1 VAGKI
6 KPRKRGREAKMKILD
21 IALKD
26 MTRSFR
32 SYFALM
38 FMFGVPLLMGGMF
51 YFMFGSRGSTGDA
64 FSVPATKVV
73 VANLDRGGPGFDAVK
88 TQFPAGEARSMG
100 EVILTIL
107 QDRQFADLMEVTA
120 VDSAEAAR
128 SAVDKQTA
136 GVAIIIPADFS
147 ERFSDLA
154 GQATVELYQDPTLTL
169 GPAIVE
175 SVLSQYMNGM
185 SGAKIAVNVVIKQAG
200 SSDPKLIG
208 MVLQAYLGASPAGD
222 PSASLL
228 DVRSPASVKTPSN
241 PVGAIVGLILAGMT
255 IFYAFFTGASSA
267 QSILREEEEGT
278 LQRLFTTPTQ
288 QSVVL
293 GGKLLAVVLTVAV
306 QMIVMI
312 ILGRLIFAIP
322 WGNVLPLA
330 FVVLGSVAAAS
341 AFGVFLMSLLKNAK
355 QASVV
360 FGGVVTATGML
371 GMVKVFTGGSS
382 TSSTLDTI
390 SLFVPQG
397 WAVRG
402 LLQTMNGAPL
412 GDVLLT
418 VAGLLVIGAV
428 LFTVG
433 AIRFQKRYA

>member
-1 VAGKI
+1 
-6 KPRKRGREAKMKILD
+6 MKILD

-38 FMFGVPLLMGGMF
+38 FMFGVPLMMGGMF
-51 YFMFGSRGSTGDA
+51 YFMFGSSGNPGNS

-73 VANLDRGGPGFDAVK
+73 VANLDNGGPGFDAVK
-88 TQFPAGEARSMG
+88 AQFPVGGARSMG
-100 EVILTIL
+100 GVILATL
-107 QDRQFADLMEVTA
+107 QDKRFADLMVITT
-120 VDSAEAAR
+120 VDSVDAAR
-128 SAVDKQTA
+128 SAVDQQAA

-154 GQATVELYQDPTLTL
+154 ATATIELYKDPTLSL

-175 SVLSQYMNGM
+175 SILSQYMDGM
-185 SGAKIAVNVVIKQAG
+185 SGAKIAVNVVMKQTG
-200 SSDPKLIG
+200 SSDPKVIG
-208 MVLQAYLGASPAGD
+208 TVLQAYLGGSPAGD

-228 DVRSPASVKTPSN
+228 DVHSPASVKAPSN
-241 PVGAIVGLILAGMT
+241 PVAAIVGLIMAGMT
-255 IFYAFFTGASSA
+255 VFYAFFTGASSA

-278 LQRLFTTPTQ
+278 LPRLFTTPTSQ
-288 QSVVL
+288 TAVL

-306 QMIVMI
+306 QMTVMV

-322 WGNVLPLA
+322 WGNTLPLA
-330 FVVLGSVAAAS
+330 LVILGSVIAAS

-355 QASVV
+355 QAAVV

-371 GMVKVFTGGSS
+371 GMAKVFTGGSTAS
-382 TSSTLDTI
+382 GPLDTV

-402 LLQTMNGAPL
+402 LLQTMNAAPL
-412 GDVLLT
+412 GDISLT
-418 VAGLLVIGAV
+418 VAGLLVISAV
-428 LFTVG
+428 LFTIG
-433 AIRFQKRYA
+433 AMRFQKRYA

>member
-1 VAGKI
+1 
-6 KPRKRGREAKMKILD
+6 MKILD

-51 YFMFGSRGSTGDA
+51 YLMFGSRGNSGNG

-73 VANLDRGGPGFDAVK
+73 VANLDAGGPGFDAVK
-88 TQFPAGEARSMG
+88 AQFPVGNARSMG
-100 EVILTIL
+100 DVILTTL
-107 QDRQFADLMEVTA
+107 QGKGFENLMKVTSA
-120 VDSAEAAR
+120 DSAEAAR
-128 SAVDKQTA
+128 TAVDQQKA

-154 GQATVELYQDPTLTL
+154 GTATIELYKDPTLSL

-175 SVLSQYMNGM
+175 SILSQYMDGM
-185 SGAKIAVNVVIKQAG
+185 SGAKIAVNVVMKQTG
-200 SSDPKLIG
+200 SSDPKIIG
-208 MVLQAYLGASPAGD
+208 SVLQAYMAASPAGD

-228 DVRSPASVKTPSN
+228 DVRSPASVKAPSN
-241 PVGAIVGLILAGMT
+241 PVGAIVGLIMAGMT
-255 IFYAFFTGASSA
+255 VFYAFFTGASSA

-278 LQRLFTTPTQ
+278 LPRLFTTPTTQ
-288 QSVVL
+288 TTIL
-293 GGKLLAVVLTVAV
+293 TGKLLAVVLTVAV
-306 QMIVMI
+306 QMIVMV
-312 ILGRLIFAIP
+312 ILGRLIFAIL
-322 WGNVLPLA
+322 WGNTLPLA
-330 FVVLGSVAAAS
+330 LVILGSVIAAS

-355 QASVV
+355 QAAVV

-371 GMVKVFTGGSS
+371 GMAKVFTGAS
-382 TSSTLDTI
+382 TASGPLDTI

-402 LLQTMNGAPL
+402 LLQTMNAAPL
-412 GDVLLT
+412 GDILLT
-418 VAGLLVIGAV
+418 VAGLLVISAF
-428 LFTVG
+428 LFTIG
-433 AIRFQKRYA
+433 AMRFQKRYA

>member
-1 VAGKI
+1 
-6 KPRKRGREAKMKILD
+6 MKILD

-32 SYFALM
+32 SYFGLT

-51 YFMFGSRGSTGDA
+51 YFMFGSRGNTGNT
-64 FSVPATKVV
+64 FSVPATKIV
-73 VANLDRGGPGFDAVK
+73 VANLDVGGPGFDAVK
-88 TQFPAGEARSMG
+88 AQFPVGDARSMG
-100 EVILTIL
+100 GVILTTL
-107 QDRQFADLMEVTA
+107 QDKRFADLMEVTT
-120 VDSAEAAR
+120 VESAEAAR
-128 SAVDKQTA
+128 SAVDKQAA
-136 GVAIIIPADFS
+136 GVAIIIPSDFS
-147 ERFSDLA
+147 ESFSALA
-154 GQATVELYQDPTLTL
+154 GQATIELYKDPTLSL

-185 SGAKIAVNVVIKQAG
+185 SGAKIAVNVVMKQAG
-200 SSDPKLIG
+200 SSDPALIG
-208 MVLQAYLGASPAGD
+208 PILQAYLGASPAGD

-228 DVRSPASVKTPSN
+228 EIRSPAAVKAQSN
-241 PVGAIVGLILAGMT
+241 PIGAIIGLIMAGMT
-255 IFYAFFTGASSA
+255 VFYAFFTGASAA

-278 LQRLFTTPTQ
+278 LPRLFTTPTSQ
-288 QSVVL
+288 TAIL

-306 QMIVMI
+306 QMIVMV

-322 WGNVLPLA
+322 WGNALPLA
-330 FVVLGSVAAAS
+330 VVIFGSVAAAS

-355 QASVV
+355 QAAVV

-371 GMVKVFTGGSS
+371 GMAKVFTGGMTASG
-382 TSSTLDTI
+382 TLDTI

-412 GDVLLT
+412 GDILLT
-418 VAGLLVIGAV
+418 VAGLLVIGTV
-428 LFTVG
+428 LFAIG
-433 AIRFQKRYA
+433 AMRFQKRYA

>member
-1 VAGKI
+1 
-6 KPRKRGREAKMKILD
+6 MKILD

-51 YFMFGSRGSTGDA
+51 YFMFGSRGDTGNT
-64 FSVPATKVV
+64 FSLPATNVV
-73 VANLDRGGPGFDAVK
+73 IANLDRGGPGFDAVK
-88 TQFPAGEARSMG
+88 TQFPAGAGARSMG
-100 EVILTIL
+100 ELILSTL
-107 QDRQFADLMEVTA
+107 QDKRFADLMKVTT
-120 VDSAEAAR
+120 VESAEAAR

-154 GQATVELYQDPTLTL
+154 GQATIELYKDPTLSL

-175 SVLSQYMNGM
+175 SVLSQFMNGM
-185 SGAKIAVNVVIKQAG
+185 SGAKIAVNVVMKQVG
-200 SSDPKLIG
+200 SSDPKVIG
-208 MVLQAYLGASPAGD
+208 SVLQAYLGASPAGD

-228 DVRSPASVKTPSN
+228 EVRSPASVKAPSN
-241 PVGAIVGLILAGMT
+241 PVGAIVGLIMAGMT
-255 IFYAFFTGASSA
+255 VFYAFFTGASAA

-278 LQRLFTTPTQ
+278 LPRLFTTPTPQ
-288 QSVVL
+288 TTIL

-306 QMIVMI
+306 QMIVMV

-322 WGNVLPLA
+322 WGNTLSLT
-330 FVVLGSVAAAS
+330 FVILGSVVAAS

-355 QASVV
+355 QAAVV

-371 GMVKVFTGGSS
+371 GMAKVFTGAS
-382 TSSTLDTI
+382 TASGPLDTI
-390 SLFVPQG
+390 SLLVPQG

-402 LLQTMNGAPL
+402 LLQTMNAAPL
-412 GDVLLT
+412 DDILLT
-418 VAGLLVIGAV
+418 VAGLLVISVV
-428 LFTVG
+428 LFAIG
-433 AIRFQKRYA
+433 AQRFQKRYA